1 MPGRAGV
8 HRGEVRPVTNY
19 FVSELLLLGIFY
31 ATTYVL
37 GVAVKSWQVRVN
49 YTRKIIHFML
59 FFAPSF
65 LSVYFP
71 YEKTL
76 YSIVGSCF
84 FFLGY
89 LATLAAPV
97 RARVP
102 ALATGFAAIDRPEDR
117 PFTLLWLSTQ
127 TAATYVVIVALIIAF
142 AQVGRPELIYL
153 PLIINGI
160 GDGLAEPV
168 GVRFGRHRYTVK
180 ALFSDRRYT
189 RSLEGSACVFISAVV
204 GLAFLS
210 ASFTP
215 TQLIAAFLLVPLA
228 SAVVEAVS
236 PHTWDSPFIYGV
248 VGMLTLLIV
257 TF

>member
-1 MPGRAGV
+1 MS
-8 HRGEVRPVTNY
+8 NY
-19 FVSELLLLGIFY
+19 LMSEMLMLAIFY
-31 ATTYVL
+31 ATTYLL
-37 GVAVKSWQVRVN
+37 GVAVKSYQVRVN
-49 YTRKIIHFML
+49 YTRKVIHFML

-76 YSIVGSCF
+76 YSIIGSCF

-89 LATLAAPV
+89 LATLAAPF
-97 RARVP
+97 RSRVP

-127 TAATYVVIVALIIAF
+127 TAATYVIIVALILFFSQI
-142 AQVGRPELIYL
+142 GKPELIYL

-168 GVRFGRHRYTVK
+168 GIRFGRHRYSVK
-180 ALFSDRRYT
+180 ALFSGRYT
-189 RSLEGSACVFISAVV
+189 RSLEGSACAFLSAVA

-215 TQLIAAFLLVPLA
+215 TQLLVAFLVIPPL
-228 SAVVEAVS
+228 SAIVEAFS

-248 VGMLTLLIV
+248 VGALALLILMI
-257 TF
+257 